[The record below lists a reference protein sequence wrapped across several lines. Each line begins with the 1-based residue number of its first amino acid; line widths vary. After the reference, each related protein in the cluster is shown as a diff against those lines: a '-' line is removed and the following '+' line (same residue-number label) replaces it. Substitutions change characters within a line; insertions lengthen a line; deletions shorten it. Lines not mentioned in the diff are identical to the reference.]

1 MEEKPNE
8 EKSEKISNKEKNEKR
23 TPEGENGERTAE
35 ECELSPEEIL
45 ERAKKENEKLGD
57 ERQRGRMQ
65 WGNYAGFLATTLACV
80 IVMLVTTF
88 VNGEVPIGLMAILF
102 TGIAAQN
109 IAQACVYRACVSGKK
124 VRVASAVCAALITV
138 GAAIYWALWILELCG
153 VSI

>member
-1 MEEKPNE
+1 MEENHQTEENE
-8 EKSEKISNKEKNEKR
+8 
-23 TPEGENGERTAE
+23 T
-35 ECELSPEEIL
+35 LSAEEIL

-88 VNGEVPIGLMAILF
+88 VNGEVPMGLMAILF

-109 IAQACVYRACVSGKK
+109 IAQACVSRKK
-124 VRVASAVCAALITV
+124 VRTVSAVCAALITI
-138 GAAIYWALWILELCG
+138 GAAIYWVLWILELCG

>member
-1 MEEKPNE
+1 MEENQPTKENE
-8 EKSEKISNKEKNEKR
+8 EK
-23 TPEGENGERTAE
+23 TPEES
-35 ECELSPEEIL
+35 ELSPEEIL

-88 VNGEVPIGLMAILF
+88 VNGEVPMGLMAILF

-109 IAQACVYRACVSGKK
+109 IAQACVSGKK
-124 VRVASAVCAALITV
+124 VRTVSAVCAALITV
-138 GAAIYWALWILELCG
+138 GALIYWVLWILELCG

>member
-109 IAQACVYRACVSGKK
+109 IAQACVYRNKMHV
-124 VRVASAVCAALITV
+124 VSAVCAALITA
-138 GAAIYWALWILELCG
+138 GAAIYWVLWILELCG

>member
-1 MEEKPNE
+1 MEENHQTEENE
-8 EKSEKISNKEKNEKR
+8 
-23 TPEGENGERTAE
+23 T
-35 ECELSPEEIL
+35 LSPEEIL

-57 ERQRGRMQ
+57 ERQRGRML
-65 WGNYAGFLATTLACV
+65 WGNYAGFLATTLAYV

-109 IAQACVYRACVSGKK
+109 IAQACVSGKK
-124 VRVASAVCAALITV
+124 VRAVSAVCAALITI
-138 GAAIYWALWILELCG
+138 GAAIYWVLWILELCG

>member
-1 MEEKPNE
+1 MEEHE
-8 EKSEKISNKEKNEKR
+8 EK
-23 TPEGENGERTAE
+23 TPEEGELT
-35 ECELSPEEIL
+35 PEEIL

-57 ERQRGRMQ
+57 ERQRGRLL

-88 VNGEVPIGLMAILF
+88 VNGEVPIGLIAILF

-109 IAQACVYRACVSGKK
+109 IAQACVSRKK
-124 VRVASAVCAALITV
+124 VRAVSAVCAALITV